1 MTRNRYAFLR
11 MTYACEGT
19 DGPDGYRTLFGGG
32 LFDAPPWQHPRNKV
46 SAGGYTSTAAGAP
59 QILAGTWDDFC
70 KDRGVRPFDPEGQ
83 DACAVWLID
92 RRGATADVDAGR
104 LEQAIAKCGK
114 EWASFPGSP
123 YGQRTRSM
131 DFCRQHYLAAG
142 GTLAD
147 DTQPAAPI
155 DDHSTQIGSEPT
167 QIGSADNSNSVT
179 QGGRVPFL
187 PIMLSLLP
195 SVLNL
200 FAPRAQAALQKVTQ
214 QPPDVVQGFVQSLF
228 DKLGQLTGTT
238 DPVQATAAITKDPAA
253 DKVADLQE
261 HALDYLDKLSPVLE
275 KLAGFDQLVWQAE
288 EGSRT
293 AAAGRGADL
302 QREGVWSNPA
312 FIVAILILLM
322 VGGVVFTVLYRDV
335 VFSGSIA
342 FSSDMQ
348 SFVIGAVVGSAFTAV
363 VSFFFGSSRSSSAKD
378 VLIGEM
384 ARQSKG

>member
-1 MTRNRYAFLR
+1 
-11 MTYACEGT
+11 
-19 DGPDGYRTLFGGG
+19 
-32 LFDAPPWQHPRNKV
+32 V
-46 SAGGYTSTAAGAP
+46 
-59 QILAGTWDDFC
+59 
-70 KDRGVRPFDPEGQ
+70 RGR
-83 DACAVWLID
+83 
-92 RRGATADVDAGR
+92 
-104 LEQAIAKCGK
+104 
-114 EWASFPGSP
+114 WASLPRATVAQP
-123 YGQRTRSM
+123 HRSF
-131 DFCRQHYLAAG
+131 DFCRSVFVEAG

-155 DDHSTQIGSEPT
+155 EDHSTQIGSEPT

-179 QGGRVPFL
+179 QGGPVPIL
-187 PIMLSLLP
+187 LSLLP
-195 SVLNL
+195 AVLGL
-200 FAPRAQAALQKVTQ
+200 FAPRAQAALQKVTGAA
-214 QPPDVVQGFVQSLF
+214 PDVVEQFAKSVI
-228 DKLGQLTGTT
+228 DKVSELTGKP
-238 DPVQATAAITKDPAA
+238 DPIQAVAAITADPKPATVQA
-253 DKVADLQE
+253 VQE
-261 HALDYLDKLSPVLE
+261 HALDYLDKLAPVLE
-275 KLAGFDQLVWQAE
+275 KLAGFDQQVWQAE

-293 AAAGRGADL
+293 AAAGRSADL

-335 VFSGSIA
+335 VFAGSIA